1 MSSATPLHVAPAA
14 VAVLAQAVKI
24 ATQLATAARAWA
36 AATRTLQSHLV
47 ALSNAITQLSP
58 DHARPLTKLGV
69 PVPSGGST
77 RGPDTVQAALAA
89 LQVRNLEAL
98 VHNVL
103 VVYQDDLVP
112 ALPPLA
118 KLAADAERLAQR
130 VPPAQQQASPV
141 DDSAVSL
148 ALARSAA
155 AQLAAA
161 AMALHDG
168 ANTQDKLAFRLVHV
182 DVLEAARTV
191 SLEMLQRVLDQW
203 TPLTAGPDVD
213 AEMQLLEM
221 VPVWREWATGRA

>member
-1 MSSATPLHVAPAA
+1 MTSATPLHVAPAA

-24 ATQLATAARAWA
+24 ATQLAAAARAWA

-58 DHARPLTKLGV
+58 DHARPLTKLGM

-77 RGPDTVQAALAA
+77 RGPDAVQAALAA

-98 VHNVL
+98 VHNVV

-118 KLAADAERLAQR
+118 KLAADAERVAQR
-130 VPPAQQQASPV
+130 VPPPQQSSPN
-141 DDSAVSL
+141 DDSAVGM

-168 ANTQDKLAFRLVHV
+168 ANAQEKLAFRLVHV

-191 SLEMLQRVLDQW
+191 SLDMLQRVLHQW

-213 AEMQLLEM
+213 AEMELQEM

>member
-1 MSSATPLHVAPAA
+1 MAASLHIAPAA

-24 ATQLATAARAWA
+24 ATQLAAAARAWA

-58 DHARPLTKLGV
+58 DHTRPLTKLGV
-69 PVPSGGST
+69 PVPSGGFT
-77 RGPDTVQAALAA
+77 RGPDTVQATLAA

-103 VVYQDDLVP
+103 VVYQDDLVA

-118 KLAADAERLAQR
+118 KLVTDAERLAQR
-130 VPPAQQQASPV
+130 VPPPQQQASAS
-141 DDSAVSL
+141 DDSAVSM

-168 ANTQDKLAFRLVHV
+168 ANAQIKLTFRLVHV

-213 AEMQLLEM
+213 AETQLLEM